1 MNPFG
6 SVTAVTEAGWREMP
20 RSKQA
25 RRVGLI
31 GVALLAMALGSL
43 PAHADDAFIQGSG
56 SAIATSIRMGPQTGG
71 LTVAITFGQSL
82 ADFQGTVG
90 RASARAVDLGILT
103 TALSAP
109 GCNGAAPAFK
119 ASSFPQPLDVDSR
132 EPNSAKGK
140 SAQQAGAPDSSP
152 ILLSAGRQQ
161 VDADATPHSHA
172 VATTAAFGVP
182 GVFEVGAGR
191 TEVSTR
197 IIGNATRE
205 AITSS
210 DFSSISLAGG
220 MVTLQGLHWEAVQ
233 RTGKNAVSEGHAT
246 VANVLLGSSA
256 FPIPVG
262 GGELN
267 TVLAP
272 VNAVLLG
279 TGVSLDPPVFVDK
292 QGVVTVQPLRLRID
306 HSPLGQALVAP
317 TVTAAQPIRQP
328 LLDQYNKIVD
338 CSTPVGQAQGVGQ
351 VGRGAVLPSD
361 IALSALTGTGGFVV
375 ELGGG
380 SVTTEGT
387 SYANPFDASGPPPD
401 TGIATPLPTDTGP
414 TGDVLGTSITSGVGG
429 GATTPPADTSL
440 TPGPAATLAA
450 QPATVPGSRGGTA
463 VVMGL
468 LGLLAVAGVALA
480 DYLRIRRGD
489 RVIPEEP

>member
-1 MNPFG
+1 
-6 SVTAVTEAGWREMP
+6 MP

-31 GVALLAMALGSL
+31 GIALLITALGSL
-43 PAHADDAFIQGSG
+43 PARADDGSFVQGSG
-56 SAIATSIRMGPQTGG
+56 SAIGTAIRMGPQTGG
-71 LTVAITFGQSL
+71 LTIAITFGQSL

-90 RASARAVDLGILT
+90 RASARAIDLGILS
-103 TALSAP
+103 TALTAP
-109 GCNGAAPAFK
+109 GCNGAPAAFQ
-119 ASSFPQPLDVDSR
+119 ASQFPQPLDVDSR

-140 SAQQAGAPDSSP
+140 SAQQTGAPDNSP

-161 VDADATPHSHA
+161 VDADSTPHSHA
-172 VATTAAFGVP
+172 ITTTAAFGVP

-205 AITSS
+205 AITAA
-210 DFSSISLAGG
+210 DFSSIALAGG

-272 VNAVLLG
+272 VNAALLG
-279 TGVSLDPPVFVDK
+279 TGLSLDPPVFTDK

-306 HSPLGQALVAP
+306 HSPLGQAVVAP
-317 TVTAAQPIRQP
+317 AVTAAQPVRQP
-328 LLDQYNKIVD
+328 LLDEYNKIVD
-338 CSTPVGQAQGVGQ
+338 CNAPVGQVQGVGAI
-351 VGRGAVLPSD
+351 GRGAVLPSD

-380 SVTTEGT
+380 AVTTEGT
-387 SYANPFDASGPPPD
+387 SYANPFDATGPPPD
-401 TGIATPLPTDTGP
+401 TGLAAPLPADSSGP
-414 TGDVLGTSITSGVGG
+414 TGDVLGTTITGAVGG
-429 GATTPPADTSL
+429 GATPAPADASL

-450 QPATVPGSRGGTA
+450 QPASVPGSRGGTA